1 MANQPTVTE
10 LQALILQLQT
20 QVQALENAATAAPI
34 VQAAPAAAQVVFA
47 DTPQILGAKD
57 LINYLSK
64 WGSDIYKQGIAPLDD
79 KALTNGFN
87 MTAGQ
92 TVVFTEASLN
102 RATAMGWNK
111 RSKQITTFNNSSGVA
126 VDIIKCYGQTCAALM
141 DAMANLDMNK
151 WGLALACMYH
161 MLVVCM
167 AGPMDTGQEIATYLL
182 LHLIPIVIY
191 QLVFLAVPE
200 DPMLLRI

>member
-64 WGSDIYKQGIAPLDD
+64 
-79 KALTNGFN
+79 
-87 MTAGQ
+87 
-92 TVVFTEASLN
+92 
-102 RATAMGWNK
+102 
-111 RSKQITTFNNSSGVA
+111 
-126 VDIIKCYGQTCAALM
+126 
-141 DAMANLDMNK
+141 
-151 WGLALACMYH
+151 
-161 MLVVCM
+161 
-167 AGPMDTGQEIATYLL
+167 
-182 LHLIPIVIY
+182 
-191 QLVFLAVPE
+191 
-200 DPMLLRI
+200 